1 MTTKRMAPEKRQK
14 CTAWHMQPR
23 LESAWTSHQRAP
35 YTGYQ
40 EGLLIWAG
48 TKHTIKTK
56 ICMSPSPRI
65 LNDFIEAFS
74 KMIVQW
80 ADNAELAFIICF
92 ISVCKTPQESLL
104 RDSPERTSAHCPQNT
119 VTLQITANGTQKFS
133 CPESVLWVSLFI
145 WTYQLLFP
153 SCNIFFFLFYHETE
167 PRQ

>member
-35 YTGYQ
+35 YTGYHQ
-40 EGLLIWAG
+40 GGLLIWDG

-56 ICMSPSPRI
+56 ICVSPSPRI
-65 LNDFIEAFS
+65 LSDFIEAFS

-92 ISVCKTPQESLL
+92 LGQYAKCLKNLSFVTAL
-104 RDSPERTSAHCPQNT
+104 REPLPTEHSHTTNHSKWYPKVQLSRICFVSFSIYLDMPTS
-119 VTLQITANGTQKFS
+119 
-133 CPESVLWVSLFI
+133 
-145 WTYQLLFP
+145 
-153 SCNIFFFLFYHETE
+153 FYFM
-167 PRQ
+167 